1 MKIDACCTIGLGRDF
16 EETAQDLIGQMDS
29 VGVDMA
35 VIHPAD
41 CFYAW
46 ENEAGNQAL
55 LEISNKFNGRF
66 IPTATVNPWWDD
78 APDIIS

>member
-46 ENEAGNQAL
+46 ENEA
-55 LEISNKFNGRF
+55 RF
-66 IPTATVNPWWDD
+66 GQQGTLTRQSLRENP
-78 APDIIS
+78 